1 MDRLK
6 KPILALVLVL
16 QGAVFVL
23 ASTSTYTYSFHYGFI
38 SFQLSHAWE
47 VLENDSLV
55 ILRDPALDQ
64 ELWLMFAP
72 KNNSKTPK
80 EHALAIASA
89 FQILNPTFLVGEWL
103 SALGGKG
110 VLFEIE
116 YAEGNAS
123 YRGIG
128 LLYLDSTLDRSLW
141 LHFLTPEKTFQLNEA
156 VVFLQSFL
164 SSLTIKTV
172 QNNSVLRA
180 LVMDKLN
187 YKPAQV
193 ALCARALVE
202 LFDFAL
208 DLSLSRDQKEALE
221 ADVISSWSSL
231 SAAELALY
239 SEYPKYL
246 ETIKRSKNPDELDA
260 LKRVLRSCFETKF
273 RRWLLQFQDEAV
285 R

>member
-1 MDRLK
+1 
-6 KPILALVLVL
+6 
-16 QGAVFVL
+16 
-23 ASTSTYTYSFHYGFI
+23 
-38 SFQLSHAWE
+38 
-47 VLENDSLV
+47 
-55 ILRDPALDQ
+55 
-64 ELWLMFAP
+64 
-72 KNNSKTPK
+72 
-80 EHALAIASA
+80 
-89 FQILNPTFLVGEWL
+89 
-103 SALGGKG
+103 
-110 VLFEIE
+110 
-116 YAEGNAS
+116 
-123 YRGIG
+123 
-128 LLYLDSTLDRSLW
+128 
-141 LHFLTPEKTFQLNEA
+141 
-156 VVFLQSFL
+156 